1 MIREPRCKVFRYK
14 NLVIKTHPEVYEP
27 AEDTFQLLEVLNVS
41 KGDRVLEVGTGCGII
56 ALVCAEAGANVV
68 CSDINPY
75 AVELTRRNYSLN
87 KTCLKGD
94 FEVRQGDLFSVLKP
108 FEQFDVIIFNPPY
121 LPTKVDDIVGGSGW
135 FDIAVSGG
143 RDGFGV
149 VKRFIKDVHRFLAKN
164 GCVYFVFSSLS
175 DKSKLEQILSKTN
188 FKFKVLLTRNYN
200 DEQLDVYR
208 LFF

>member
-1 MIREPRCKVFRYK
+1 M
-14 NLVIKTHPEVYEP
+14 VIKTHPEVYEP

-135 FDIAVSGG
+135 FDIATNGG
-143 RDGFGV
+143 RDGLMLI
-149 VKRFIKDVHRFLAKN
+149 KRFIHGLHRFLDKN
-164 GCVYFVFSSLS
+164 GCAYFVFSSLS
-175 DKSKLEQILSKTN
+175 NESKLKQILFKTN
-188 FKFKVLLTRNYN
+188 FKVETLLKRYYD
-200 DEQLDVYR
+200 DEQLNIYH